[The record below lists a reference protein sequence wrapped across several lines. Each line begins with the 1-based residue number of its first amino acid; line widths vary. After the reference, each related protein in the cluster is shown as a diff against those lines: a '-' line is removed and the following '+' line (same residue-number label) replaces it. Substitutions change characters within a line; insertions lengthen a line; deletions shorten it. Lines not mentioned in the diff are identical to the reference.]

1 LVSRKYQNS
10 ATTCTTYRDL
20 VGGIPPWDESSDLA
34 EAKKYILFVIRWK
47 PPTQQPS
54 SPPTPKPTLPPQAV
68 KWYPLSSGSEKTC
81 VQGDDYESNY
91 VNLGWTY
98 KTEDACCKAW
108 SLPCG
113 IKEVK
118 WCPTT
123 SSTGVTQCVQGTDY
137 PWSFVT
143 SGFLYVTKQ
152 NCCNGTKLSCSPP
165 PQKWYPTVT
174 AAGVKACVFGEVG
187 PYELNQFA
195 TKGECCA
202 AVPLACPTTTTTTT
216 TTRPAVTT
224 PPCSPSGAKGC
235 YWWPKLEGTKIYCV
249 FSSNWPDEAS
259 DVLFG
264 EHD

>member
-1 LVSRKYQNS
+1 MYDVQGFGRWYPSLGRKQRLGRSEEVYF
-10 ATTCTTYRDL
+10 
-20 VGGIPPWDESSDLA
+20 V
-34 EAKKYILFVIRWK
+34 VIRWK

-68 KWYPLSSGSEKTC
+68 TWYPLSSGSEKTC

-249 FSSNWPDEAS
+249 SRQLARRSIRCPIWRTRLMLMLLPI
-259 DVLFG
+259 
-264 EHD
+264 